1 MSNPDKN
8 LNSSNKIPFSKSSIA
23 MSTPEFVDKANSA
36 KIYDV
41 KKEKKQ
47 KIDFV
52 QVVLAASIFAFLG
65 GMIYFILGPISM
77 VAMSIGGVLS
87 IYHMFSNR
95 TKRFSKDH
103 KGRRAPSILLLVLI
117 GSPFLMGGLVAYEGF
132 SLLESPSRILLL
144 WAMTISFWTTM
155 LFVPM
160 SVMSKHKENLQTD
173 LTHYPKVSVIVPA
186 YNEEK
191 VIQKT
196 LESMIETKY
205 PRKEILF
212 VDDGSKDRTLEIAKQ
227 FKKDVIVLHKENGG
241 KASALNYGLQYAK
254 GEIVVVVD
262 ADTIIGRNSLKEI
275 VKGFE
280 VDEHVAAVAGNIKVR
295 NRVNWITK
303 CQALEYLVGIQVI
316 RRAFDTFGSITVVP
330 GALGAFKKSFVSG
343 TGAYGKETIVEDFD
357 QTIKLLK
364 AGLITQGSIKAVA
377 YTEAPSSL
385 SDFVK
390 QRKRWYRGNIQV
402 LKRHTDALTNTR
414 YGNLQK
420 IALPFLF
427 LSIFITPIIG
437 FTSFVNVIYG
447 VATGDA
453 WWVFEVAGIF
463 MVVHFLMSALA
474 IRIDE
479 EDPKL
484 LWHAGFLLFGF
495 KQIVDF
501 LLLKAIIEQL
511 TRRKATWTSA
521 KRIGD

>member
-8 LNSSNKIPFSKSSIA
+8 LNSSNKTPFSKSSTA

-241 KASALNYGLQYAK
+241 KASALNYEFIK
-254 GEIVVVVD
+254 
-262 ADTIIGRNSLKEI
+262 RN
-275 VKGFE
+275 
-280 VDEHVAAVAGNIKVR
+280 
-295 NRVNWITK
+295 
-303 CQALEYLVGIQVI
+303 C
-316 RRAFDTFGSITVVP
+316 
-330 GALGAFKKSFVSG
+330 
-343 TGAYGKETIVEDFD
+343 
-357 QTIKLLK
+357 
-364 AGLITQGSIKAVA
+364 
-377 YTEAPSSL
+377 
-385 SDFVK
+385 
-390 QRKRWYRGNIQV
+390 
-402 LKRHTDALTNTR
+402 
-414 YGNLQK
+414 
-420 IALPFLF
+420 
-427 LSIFITPIIG
+427 
-437 FTSFVNVIYG
+437 
-447 VATGDA
+447 
-453 WWVFEVAGIF
+453 
-463 MVVHFLMSALA
+463 
-474 IRIDE
+474 
-479 EDPKL
+479 
-484 LWHAGFLLFGF
+484 
-495 KQIVDF
+495 
-501 LLLKAIIEQL
+501 
-511 TRRKATWTSA
+511 
-521 KRIGD
+521 KRI